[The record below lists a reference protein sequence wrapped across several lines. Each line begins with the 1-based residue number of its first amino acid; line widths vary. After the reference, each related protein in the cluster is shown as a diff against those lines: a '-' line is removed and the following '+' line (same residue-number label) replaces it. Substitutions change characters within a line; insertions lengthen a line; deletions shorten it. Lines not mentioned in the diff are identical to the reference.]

1 MGLAV
6 NRGIQINKVRDSSL
20 DTMGVGG
27 VAALE
32 FTGPSDLGHMPPVVA
47 VDRAQ
52 ATVVQDQLLVLVR
65 LVGESIRD
73 SAT

>member
-1 MGLAV
+1 MDLAV
-6 NRGIQINKVRDSSL
+6 NGETQFNRVRDSSL

-27 VAALE
+27 IAAVE
-32 FTGPSDLGHMPPVVA
+32 FIGQLDLGQVPLVVV

-52 ATVVQDQLLVLVR
+52 AMVVQDQLLVRVR
-65 LVGESIRD
+65 LVGESTRD